1 MMHLGEDDS
10 ARMLGYGVGALY
22 QAPDGAL
29 YQVPGFGEADQL
41 VGLGEDELT
50 RVMGIGFSG
59 EVRQGPDGN
68 LYQWTEGY
76 DGLGNPIGFWA
87 ALPAIAKAALPFIA
101 RAAPRLAPY
110 VSRALPF
117 LRTARR
123 IWRAPGRRIVRQL
136 IPALAPLAPVMAP
149 MPAAVPAAE
158 GENEEG
164 DDLGLGALYQAPD
177 GTVYQVQ
184 GFAEDMLPGVG
195 EDDLVGGLEEDDQ
208 LAEDDLL
215 GVGEDDLV
223 GGLEEDDQLAED
235 DLLGVGEDDLVG
247 GLEAYTPEEGVMG
260 LEEAYVREEPP
271 RMRWFSPPAQSPEM
285 WKPLW

>member
-223 GGLEEDDQLAED
+223 GGLE
-235 DLLGVGEDDLVG
+235 
-247 GLEAYTPEEGVMG
+247 AYTPEEGVMG